1 MSFIDNEKTVGI
13 AFLIVG
19 VLLVLSALVSI
30 VQLILA
36 DAANMG
42 TIISLVG
49 SIVGGA
55 IYAMLGLK
63 VNNGLLSGKL
73 NILGNYIRT
82 VGVVTIVTGII
93 SAIGAAVDGGF
104 GSAILS
110 AIVSIILGLII
121 LWVANKMLDGKD
133 SIADRI
139 IWIILVLV
147 FALLFL
153 IGLFAIFGALV
164 LLSLTL
170 LITCI
175 CETIIY
181 LFMLMYLLDYDV
193 KKSMGMVS

>member
-153 IGLFAIFGALV
+153 VGLFAIFGALV